1 MYFRA
6 IRNGMVKNKGISLVS
21 VLFIAAAAMLV
32 SLATV
37 LSVNLGGAIDT
48 LMTRAK
54 TPHFMQMHSGRLDL
68 ERLTSFAREETLVD
82 EFQVVEFLNVDGALI
97 LFENGSLAGSVQDN
111 GFSVQNSAF
120 DFLLGLD
127 GTPVQV
133 SDGGVYVPIT
143 YLQEGLAK
151 AGDRIRVSDTWFT
164 VAGFIRDSQM
174 NSLLSSS
181 KRFLLSERDYAS
193 IRSLGTV
200 EYLIEFRLHDL
211 ADLGGFEAA
220 YTSAGLEANGP
231 TLTYP
236 LFRMLNGLSDGLMI
250 AVILLVSALVLGV
263 AFLCI
268 RFTLLA
274 KIEDDY
280 REIGV
285 MKAIGLRVNDIKK
298 IYLVHYAAIAAAGSI
313 LGFALSF
320 AVRDALLENIRL
332 YMGESDTSTLT
343 PFLAAA
349 GVLLVFLVI
358 VAYVNGTLGRFRKIS
373 PAQAVRFGISG
384 EPSAGGK
391 AFRLSNGSFPGTQV
405 FLGMKDVLARKKLYI
420 TMLAV
425 LVLAAFIS
433 IVPRNLYHTISSEDF
448 MTYMGTGKSDL
459 RIDLQQTDDIAG
471 KASEIAAMMESDGS
485 IARFVV
491 LTTKTFKVKHPDG
504 PGYRLKVE
512 LGDHSVFP
520 LAFAEGRKPDT
531 ENEIA
536 LSVMNAQEL
545 GKKVGDSLSLIISG
559 QERELSVCGIYSD
572 VTNGGKTAKAVFS
585 DPSADIMWSVIS
597 AELVDASLTDNKVM
611 EYSDRF
617 SYAKVSDIGEFIA
630 QTYGSTIGSI
640 GKASYAAIAVALS
653 LTVLITL
660 LFMRM
665 LVRRDRYPI
674 AVMKAFGFTNA
685 DVRKQYVARSVFI
698 LTVGM
703 LLGMVLA
710 NTLGENLAAALIA
723 SFGAASF
730 TFVVNP
736 LESYLILPLLMVAAV
751 LAATAFGT
759 RDAGKISI
767 SENIKE

>member
-6 IRNGMVKNKGISLVS
+6 IRNDMVKNKGIAVVS
-21 VLFIAAAAMLV
+21 VLFIAASAMLV

-37 LSVNLGGAIDT
+37 LTVNLGGAIDM
-48 LMTRAK
+48 LMGQAE
-54 TPHFMQMHSGRLDL
+54 TPHFMQMHSGTLDL
-68 ERLTSFAREETLVD
+68 ERLSSFAREQAFVD

-97 LFENGSLAGSVQDN
+97 TFKGGSLAGSVQDN
-111 GFSVQNSAF
+111 GFSVQNRKF

-127 GTPVQV
+127 GNPVQV
-133 SDGGVYVPIT
+133 SDGEVYIPIT
-143 YLQEGLAK
+143 YLQEGLVQ
-151 AGDRIRVSDTWFT
+151 AGDRIGVSGKWFT

-181 KRFLLSERDYAS
+181 KRFLVSERDYTG
-193 IRSLGTV
+193 IRSLGTL
-200 EYLIEFRLHDL
+200 EYLIEFRLNDL
-211 ADLGGFEAA
+211 ANLGAFEAA
-220 YTSAGLEANGP
+220 YTSAGMEANGP
-231 TLTYP
+231 TITYP

-285 MKAIGLRVNDIKK
+285 MKAIGLRVSDIKK
-298 IYLVHYAAIAAAGSI
+298 IYLVHYTAIAAAGSI
-313 LGFALSF
+313 LGFGLSF
-320 AVRDALLENIRL
+320 AFRGALLENIRL
-332 YMGESDTSTLT
+332 YMGECDNSSATL
-343 PFLAAA
+343 FLAAA

-358 VAYVNGTLGRFRKIS
+358 IVYVNGVLGRFRKIS

-391 AFRLSNGSFPGTQV
+391 AFRLSSGSFPGTQV
-405 FLGMKDVLARKKLYI
+405 FLGMKDVLARKKLYA

-425 LVLAAFIS
+425 LVLAAFII

-471 KASEIAAMMESDGS
+471 KASEIVAVMEKDSTID
-485 IARFVV
+485 RFVV
-491 LTTKTFKVKHPDG
+491 LTTKMFKVKQPDG
-504 PGYRLKVE
+504 TDYRLKVE

-520 LAFAEGRKPDT
+520 LAYAEGRHPDT

-536 LSVMNAQEL
+536 LSAMNAQEL
-545 GKKVGDSLSLIISG
+545 GKKIGDTLTLIING
-559 QERELSVCGIYSD
+559 QERELSLSGIYSD
-572 VTNGGKTAKAVFS
+572 VTNGGKAAKAAFS

-597 AELVDASLTDNKVM
+597 AGLGNEALTNKKIT
-611 EYSDRF
+611 EYKKRF
-617 SYAKVSDIGEFIA
+617 SYAKVSDIDEFID
-630 QTYGSTIGSI
+630 QTYGSTISSI
-640 GKASYAAIAVALS
+640 GKASYAAISVALS

-665 LVRRDRYPI
+665 LVTRDRYPI
-674 AVMKAFGFTNA
+674 AVMKALGFTNT
-685 DVRKQYVARSVFI
+685 DIRKQYVARSVFV
-698 LTVGM
+698 LTAGI
-703 LLGMVLA
+703 LLGMVMA
-710 NTLGENLAAALIA
+710 NTLGEYLAAALIA

-730 TFVVNP
+730 SFVVNP
-736 LESYLILPLLMVAAV
+736 LESCLILPLLMVAAV

-759 RDAGKISI
+759 RDAGKIRI

>member
-1 MYFRA
+1 MYLTA
-6 IRNGMVKNKGISLVS
+6 IRNDMVKNKGITLVS

-48 LMTRAK
+48 LMARAK
-54 TPHFMQMHSGRLDL
+54 TPHFMQMHSGTLDP
-68 ERLTSFAREETLVD
+68 ERLASFAQEQPLVD
-82 EFQVVEFLNVDGALI
+82 EFQVVEFLNMDGALI

-111 GFSVQNSAF
+111 GFSVQNIKF
-120 DFLLGLD
+120 DFLLDLD
-127 GTPVQV
+127 GNPVQV
-133 SDGGVYVPIT
+133 SDGEVYVPIT
-143 YLQEGLAK
+143 YLQQGLVQV
-151 AGDRIRVSDTWFT
+151 GDRLQVSGTRFT

-181 KRFLLSERDYAS
+181 KRFLVSEKDYAG
-193 IRSLGTV
+193 IRSLGTL
-200 EYLIEFRLHDL
+200 EYLIGFRLHDL
-211 ADLGGFEAA
+211 AYLGNFEAA
-220 YTSAGLEANGP
+220 YSSAGLEANGP

-298 IYLVHYAAIAAAGSI
+298 IYLVHYAAIAAVGSI
-313 LGFALSF
+313 LGFGLSF
-320 AVRDALLENIRL
+320 AFRDALLENIRL
-332 YMGESDTSTLT
+332 YMGESDKSSLT
-343 PFLAAA
+343 PILAAA

-391 AFRLSNGSFPGTQV
+391 AFRLSSGSFPGTQV
-405 FLGMKDVLARKKLYI
+405 FLGMKDVLARKKLYA

-433 IVPRNLYHTISSEDF
+433 IVPRNLYHSIASDDF

-471 KASEIAAMMESDGS
+471 KASEIAAMMENDGS
-485 IARFVV
+485 IAKFVV
-491 LTTKTFKVKHPDG
+491 LTTKTFKVKQPDG

-520 LAFAEGRKPDT
+520 LAYAEGREPDT
-531 ENEIA
+531 EKEIA
-536 LSVMNAQEL
+536 LSVLNAQEL
-545 GKKVGDSLSLIISG
+545 EKKVGDVLTLMING
-559 QERELSVCGIYSD
+559 QEREFSVSGIYSD
-572 VTNGGKTAKAVFS
+572 VTNGGKTAKAAFS
-585 DPSADIMWSVIS
+585 DPSAEIMWSVIS
-597 AELVDASLTDNKVM
+597 ADLVDASLTDKKIV
-611 EYSDRF
+611 EYSERF
-617 SYAKVSDIGEFIA
+617 SYAKVSDIDEFIA
-630 QTYGSTIGSI
+630 QTFGSTISSV
-640 GKASYAAIAVALS
+640 GKASYVAIAVALS
-653 LTVLITL
+653 ITVLITL

-665 LVRRDRYPI
+665 LVSRDRYPI

-685 DVRKQYVARSVFI
+685 DIRKQYVARSVFV
-698 LTVGM
+698 LAAGM
-703 LLGMVLA
+703 LIGMVLA
-710 NTLGENLAAALIA
+710 NTMGEKLAAALIA
-723 SFGAASF
+723 SFGAVSF
-730 TFVVNP
+730 SFVVDP
-736 LESYLILPLLMVAAV
+736 LESYLILPLLMALAV

-759 RDAGKISI
+759 RDAGKIGI